1 MNEKPIGVF
10 DSGIGGLTVLKEL
23 ISLLPGEDFIYFG
36 DTARIPYGTRS
47 KETVQRYTF
56 ECLDFLVKKGV
67 KALVIACNSATASA
81 LEEAKQRYDLPVFG
95 VIEPGARA
103 AVKVSKNAKIGV
115 IATRRTINS
124 GEYQKKILN
133 IDSNIEIVG
142 KACPLFVQIAEEGWG
157 DSDVA
162 YLTAKKY
169 LMDIKDYEIDTLV
182 LGCTHYPLLRYT
194 IEKVIGDGV
203 KLVSPA
209 FETAKQLKNY
219 LKTEDWLNE
228 QKKLGYLKFFVSD
241 DVENFKGVG
250 QTFLQ
255 KNIECIS
262 EVHHNKGV
270 FREIDLGSEVDES
283 C

>member
-1 MNEKPIGVF
+1 MNTKPIGVF

-23 ISLLPGEDFIYFG
+23 ISLLPNEDFIYFG

-47 KETVQRYTF
+47 KETVKRYTF
-56 ECLDFLVKKGV
+56 ECLDFLVERGV

-81 LEEAKQRYDLPVFG
+81 LEEAKERYDVPVFG

-103 AVKVSKNAKIGV
+103 AVKVSKNGKIGV

-124 GEYQKKILN
+124 GEYQKKILML
-133 IDSNIEIVG
+133 DSNIEIVG

-182 LGCTHYPLLRYT
+182 LGCTHYPILRYT
-194 IEKVIGDGV
+194 IEKVVGDGV
-203 KLVSPA
+203 RLVSPA
-209 FETAKQLKNY
+209 FETSKQLKGY
-219 LKTEDWLNE
+219 LKDEEWLNE
-228 QKKLGYLKFFVSD
+228 QKGLGSLNFFVSD
-241 DVENFKGVG
+241 DVENFKSVG

-255 KNIECIS
+255 KTIECIK
-262 EVHHNKGV
+262 EVHHNKGI
-270 FREIDLGSEVDES
+270 FQELDSGRTTDET